1 MLFAVARKCGL
12 LSATVTRTSP
22 AALNRGLYNY
32 SREPFMALD
41 RKPKTVSA
49 DEAVSVVKS
58 GDVVF
63 LHGAAATPR
72 ALVPALAEHGK
83 KAGLKGVTVCHIHTE
98 GAAEYNDPSC
108 DGIFRSCSFFTGA
121 NCRKAIAEG
130 RGDFIPIFLGEI
142 PLVFHRKIMPVDVAM
157 VTVSPP
163 DEHGYC
169 SLGTSV
175 DTTRAALIHA
185 KHIIGQ
191 VNKNMPRTFGDA
203 SVHISHFDS
212 LVEGH
217 IPLPQHKANEL
228 SAPEI
233 AIGKHIAENL
243 VEDGATL
250 QMGIGAIPDAVLTQ
264 LGNHKDLG
272 IHSEMF
278 SDGVVDLLATGAIT
292 NNKKVIHQG
301 KLVSSF
307 TIGTQKLFNWMHNNP
322 SLVMLDTGFTN
333 NPQIICQNPKVT
345 AINSCI
351 EVDITGQVVSDSIGP
366 RIYSGFGGQVD
377 FLRGAAISQD
387 GRGKPILAMPS
398 VTTKGES
405 KISVFNKV
413 GSGVVTTR
421 AHAHYIVTEY
431 GIASLFGKSLRQR
444 AHALINIAH
453 PDHRAKLEE
462 EAFKRL
468 KCMPSP

>member
-1 MLFAVARKCGL
+1 
-12 LSATVTRTSP
+12 
-22 AALNRGLYNY
+22 
-32 SREPFMALD
+32 MALD

-130 RGDFIPIFLGEI
+130 RGDFVPIFLGEI

>member
-1 MLFAVARKCGL
+1 MLGAVQ
-12 LSATVTRTSP
+12 
-22 AALNRGLYNY
+22 RGLSGSRSAIRSFYSY

-41 RKPKTVSA
+41 RQPKTVSA
-49 DEAVSVVKS
+49 EEALSVVKS
-58 GDVVF
+58 GDTVF
-63 LHGAAATPR
+63 VHGAAATPR
-72 ALVPALAEHGK
+72 VLVPALAEHGK

-98 GAAEYNDPSC
+98 GAAEYNDPSF
-108 DGIFRSCSFFTGA
+108 DGVFRSYSFFTGA

-130 RGDFIPIFLGEI
+130 RGDFVPIFLNEI
-142 PLVFHRKIMPVDVAM
+142 PLVFHRKIMPVDVAL
-157 VTVSPP
+157 VSVSPP
-163 DEHGYC
+163 DDHGYC

-175 DTTRAALIHA
+175 DTARAALIHA
-185 KHIIGQ
+185 KHIVGQ

-203 SVHISHFDS
+203 SVHVSHFDS

-217 IPLPQHKANEL
+217 VPMPEHKAAALTDVEV
-228 SAPEI
+228 
-233 AIGKHIAENL
+233 AIGKHIAQNL

-250 QMGIGAIPDAVLTQ
+250 QMGIGSIPDAVLAQ

-272 IHSEMF
+272 VHSEMF
-278 SDGVVDLLATGAIT
+278 SDGVVDLMETGAIT
-292 NNKKVIHQG
+292 NNHKVIHQG

-307 TIGTQKLFNWMHNNP
+307 TIGTKKLFNWMHNNP
-322 SLVMLDTGFTN
+322 SLLMLDVGYTN

-377 FLRGAAISQD
+377 FLRGAAICQD

-398 VTTKGES
+398 QTTKGES
-405 KISVFNKV
+405 KISVFNKL

-421 AHAHYIVTEY
+421 AHAHYIVTEH
-431 GIASLFGKSLRQR
+431 GIASLFGKSIRQR

-453 PDHRAKLEE
+453 PNHRESLEKQ
-462 EAFKRL
+462 AFDRL
-468 KCMPSP
+468 KCMPSA

>member
-1 MLFAVARKCGL
+1 MFRAAIQRLGAVAPK
-12 LSATVTRTSP
+12 
-22 AALNRGLYNY
+22 RGFYSY

-41 RKPKTVSA
+41 RKPKTMSA
-49 DEAVSVVKS
+49 EEAVSAVKS

-63 LHGAAATPR
+63 VQGAAATPR
-72 ALVPALAEHGK
+72 GLVPALAEHGK
-83 KAGLKGVTVCHIHTE
+83 KASLKGVTVCHIHTE
-98 GAAEYNDPSC
+98 GPAEYNDPSC
-108 DGIFRSCSFFTGA
+108 EGIFRSYSFFTGA

-130 RGDFIPIFLGEI
+130 RGDFVPIFLNEI

-157 VTVSPP
+157 VSITPP

-191 VNKNMPRTFGDA
+191 VNKNLPRTFGDA
-203 SVHISHFDS
+203 AIHVSHFDA

-217 IPLPQHKANEL
+217 TPMPQHKSPALTDVET
-228 SAPEI
+228 

-250 QMGIGAIPDAVLTQ
+250 QMGIGSIPDAVLAQ
-264 LGNHKDLG
+264 LGKHKDLG

-278 SDGVVDLLATGAIT
+278 SDGVVDLLETGAIT
-292 NNKKVIHQG
+292 NNHKTVHQG

-307 TIGTQKLFNWMHNNP
+307 VIGTDKLFNWMNNNP
-322 SLVMLDTGFTN
+322 SLLMLDVGFTN

-398 VTTKGES
+398 TTTKGES
-405 KISVFNKV
+405 KISVFNKL

-431 GIASLFGKSLRQR
+431 GIASLFGKSVRQR

-453 PDHRAKLEE
+453 PDHRAKLEK
-462 EAFKRL
+462 EAFDRL
-468 KCMPSP
+468 KVMPSA